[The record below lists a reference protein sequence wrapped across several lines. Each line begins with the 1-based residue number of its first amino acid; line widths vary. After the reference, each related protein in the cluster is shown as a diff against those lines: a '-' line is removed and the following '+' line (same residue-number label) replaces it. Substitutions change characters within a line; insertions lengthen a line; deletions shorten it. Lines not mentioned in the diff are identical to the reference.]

1 MCYTS
6 HLCWGCFMLLNPTRV
21 VLLINKCR
29 HGDDIKMAVIVLLLY
44 TCDYSAVATFPPSFL
59 PFLPPCLSSN
69 DWTFSSYSLLFCF
82 LFFLLLSSLHLP
94 PHTPQHTTPPPPTG
108 WEVLEPA
115 SEKQRGSEAL
125 AGRPATEGEP
135 DLSARGLP
143 GARERRPSPGGGRHE
158 ERAGPLQ
165 EHHQQVRE
173 PARRLVRRR
182 TEAERAGGES
192 EMRQGYKAT
201 QQQQHF
207 SWSGES
213 GVGGGWRRSA
223 VSTVRHRA
231 QTPQAS
237 FSARAVLQDVMTG
250 KHSSATVYFPSLTL
264 FVDAALLNPHTVLY
278 HHLVTPRQLYPWC
291 CAYARCRMAFLQ
303 VVRFHPPLW
312 PVQTGCWIH
321 NMPVKSH
328 FLSSRHGHKPEEV
341 RCVIFLFSINRK
353 KRKHVYFWTGQEG
366 KTSPAKRRTGGGRRA
381 GLSSI
386 TQRDFDIGLLYIF
399 LLAEVF
405 RRRILEIIFCIFYI
419 WGGRGC

>member
-1 MCYTS
+1 MFYAFES
-6 HLCWGCFMLLNPTRV
+6 NHSL
-21 VLLINKCR
+21 LLITECH
-29 HGDDIKMAVIVLLLY
+29 HGDVIKMAVIVLLFC
-44 TCDYSAVATFPPSFL
+44 TCDYSAVSTFRSFL
-59 PFLPPCLSSN
+59 PFLTPSSN
-69 DWTFSSYSLLFCF
+69 DWTFSSHSLLFFCF
-82 LFFLLLSSLHLP
+82 FVFFFLLLSSLHLP

-108 WEVLEPA
+108 WEILEPA
-115 SEKQRGSEAL
+115 SEKQRGGEAL

-143 GARERRPSPGGGRHE
+143 GARERRPSPGGGWHE

-182 TEAERAGGES
+182 TEAEKAGGAS

-250 KHSSATVYFPSLTL
+250 KHSGDTVYFPSLTL
-264 FVDAALLNPHTVLY
+264 
-278 HHLVTPRQLYPWC
+278 
-291 CAYARCRMAFLQ
+291 
-303 VVRFHPPLW
+303 
-312 PVQTGCWIH
+312 
-321 NMPVKSH
+321 
-328 FLSSRHGHKPEEV
+328 
-341 RCVIFLFSINRK
+341 
-353 KRKHVYFWTGQEG
+353 
-366 KTSPAKRRTGGGRRA
+366 
-381 GLSSI
+381 
-386 TQRDFDIGLLYIF
+386 
-399 LLAEVF
+399 
-405 RRRILEIIFCIFYI
+405 
-419 WGGRGC
+419 